1 MRSDGKR
8 VVQESAFKLQN
19 SLGIQRFLGCSS
31 LRLGLDIGVLVGAPH
46 GCGRF
51 REREKLL
58 VVMSFVV
65 IFSGRGKSQ

>member
-31 LRLGLDIGVLVGAPH
+31 LRLGLDVGILVGVPH
-46 GCGRF
+46 GYGRF
-51 REREKLL
+51 RESEKLL
-58 VVMSFVV
+58 VVMLFVV
-65 IFSGRGKSQ
+65 IFFGSGKGQ